1 MRAAADALSMVF
13 KELGIRTDLI
23 PLEDEHSS
31 RVIEETLLQIA
42 SEREGEEILLNLTGG
57 TKLMALVAQQTV
69 AQEEN
74 WRSFYVDVDTDVVVW
89 LDKTPGKKLAEQLR
103 LRHYLK
109 SYGFDLSDSPERP
122 QITHEQRN
130 LMQTL
135 ITQIG
140 SLEKPLTQLNWLTQQ
155 AEDKKQLKITMDT
168 QQADSRSL
176 EALLRHFAEA
186 GFCK

>member
-1 MRAAADALSMVF
+1 
-13 KELGIRTDLI
+13 
-23 PLEDEHSS
+23 
-31 RVIEETLLQIA
+31 
-42 SEREGEEILLNLTGG
+42 
-57 TKLMALVAQQTV
+57 MALVAQQTV

-130 LMQTL
+130 LMQT
-135 ITQIG
+135 
-140 SLEKPLTQLNWLTQQ
+140 
-155 AEDKKQLKITMDT
+155 
-168 QQADSRSL
+168 
-176 EALLRHFAEA
+176 
-186 GFCK
+186 